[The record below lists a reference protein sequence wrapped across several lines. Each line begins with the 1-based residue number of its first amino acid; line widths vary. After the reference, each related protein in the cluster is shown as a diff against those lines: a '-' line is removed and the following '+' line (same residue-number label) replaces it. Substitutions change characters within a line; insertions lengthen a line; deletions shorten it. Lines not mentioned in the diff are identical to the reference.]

1 MHKLRM
7 ETCAQ
12 IRLPAVVAH
21 AEVSFTEFP
30 ISMPDRAKFVTV
42 SNTVAVISVN
52 SITLE
57 ISNDVSESLL
67 CPLLNEV
74 AHV

>member
-1 MHKLRM
+1 M

-30 ISMPDRAKFVTV
+30 IRVSAREKFVTV
-42 SNTVAVISVN
+42 SNTVAAISVN
-52 SITLE
+52 GITLE
-57 ISNDVSESLL
+57 ISNDISESLL